1 MSNSPSIGAH
11 GNREAEALT
20 VRTRADADVQRMRIA
35 PAVRNGAHPFGTSTA
50 VWSAPSTT
58 ADRCRSCRGA
68 LHDFVD
74 LGTSPL
80 CESFLTP
87 SQLDSMEPHYPLKV
101 MVCGTCYLA
110 QVKEYV
116 APTEIFREYAY
127 FSSYSQAWLDH
138 AREYTDM
145 AAARFGLGPQSRVVE
160 LASND
165 GYLLQYFV
173 AKGIPAL
180 GIDPAENVAK
190 AAEARGVP
198 TLARFFDPALARELA
213 AQDLSADL
221 VIGNNVL
228 AQVPDLDGF
237 LDGVATLLKPGGVAT
252 FEFPHLLRL
261 IEENQFDTIYH
272 EHFWYFSLLAI
283 RRLLATHGLRAFD
296 VEELATHGG
305 SLRLFVC
312 HTDAER
318 PMMPA
323 VGALVAREVRSG
335 LTNPTRYTAFAE
347 QVRETKRGLLEFL
360 IAAKRARKVIVG
372 YGAPGKGNTLLN
384 YCGIGTDFL
393 DYTVDRNPYK
403 HGKYLPGTRI
413 PIRAPDAIAETR
425 PDYILI
431 LPWNLKDEI
440 MTQMAFIRDWGGRF
454 VVPIPAVRI
463 HE

>member
-1 MSNSPSIGAH
+1 MSSSIDARIA
-11 GNREAEALT
+11 REAPLPFTPTSQGTRPASALDKQL
-20 VRTRADADVQRMRIA
+20 DASDA
-35 PAVRNGAHPFGTSTA
+35 PA
-50 VWSAPSTT
+50 SASQ
-58 ADRCRSCRGA
+58 RCRSCGGA
-68 LHDFVD
+68 LYDVVD
-74 LGTSPL
+74 LGASPL
-80 CESFLTP
+80 CESFL
-87 SQLDSMEPHYPLKV
+87 SADQLDGMEPHYPLKV
-101 MVCGTCYLA
+101 MVCGACYLA

-116 APTEIFREYAY
+116 APSDIFREYAY

-138 AREYTDM
+138 AREYVDM
-145 AAARFGLGPQSRVVE
+145 AIARFGLGSQSHVVE

-173 AKGIPAL
+173 TKGIPAL

-198 TLARFFDPALARELA
+198 TLARFFDPMLAEELA
-213 AQDLSADL
+213 AAGRSADL

-228 AQVPDLDGF
+228 AQVPNLDGF
-237 LDGVATLLKPGGVAT
+237 LDGVATLLKADGVAT

-283 RRLLATHGLRAFD
+283 RRLLAAHGLRVFD
-296 VEELATHGG
+296 VEQIATHGG

-312 HTDAER
+312 HSNAGR
-318 PMMPA
+318 PTNTA
-323 VGALVAREVRSG
+323 VEALVAQEVRAG
-335 LTNPTRYTAFAE
+335 LSEPTRYAAFAE

-360 IAAKRARKVIVG
+360 IGAKRAGKTIVG

-384 YCGIGTDFL
+384 YCGIGTDFI

-403 HGKYLPGTRI
+403 HGKYLPGSRI
-413 PIRAPDAIAETR
+413 PIRTPESIAETK
-425 PDYILI
+425 PDYLLI
-431 LPWNLKDEI
+431 LPWNLRDEI
-440 MTQMAFIRDWGGRF
+440 MKQMAYIREWGGRF

-463 HE
+463 YE

>member
-1 MSNSPSIGAH
+1 MSNGHSIGVRAE
-11 GNREAEALT
+11 REDGIHPAQSAPDAGIALDPSDT
-20 VRTRADADVQRMRIA
+20 SAAAWSAA
-35 PAVRNGAHPFGTSTA
+35 PARH
-50 VWSAPSTT
+50 
-58 ADRCRSCRGA
+58 DHCRSCGGA

-80 CESFLTP
+80 CESFLSA
-87 SQLDSMEPHYPLKV
+87 SQLDAMEPHYPLKV
-101 MVCGTCYLA
+101 MVCGSCYLA

-116 APTEIFREYAY
+116 APGDIFREYAY

-138 AREYTDM
+138 ARAYVDM
-145 AAARFGLGPQSRVVE
+145 AVARFGLGPQSHVVE

-198 TLARFFDPALARELA
+198 TLARFFDMTIAAKLA
-213 AQDLSADL
+213 AKGRSADL

-237 LDGVATLLKPGGVAT
+237 LAGVATLLKPDGVAT

-261 IEENQFDTIYH
+261 IEQNQFDTIYH

-283 RRLLATHGLRAFD
+283 QRLLATHGLRVFD
-296 VEELATHGG
+296 VEELPTHGG

-312 HTDAER
+312 HAGAER
-318 PMMPA
+318 AARPT
-323 VGALVAREVRSG
+323 VGALIAREVRSG
-335 LTNPTRYTAFAE
+335 LTDPARYALFAE

-360 IAAKRARKVIVG
+360 IAAKRARKTIVG

-384 YCGIGTDFL
+384 YCGIGTDFI

-403 HGKYLPGTRI
+403 HGKYLPGSRI
-413 PIRAPDAIAETR
+413 PIQAPDAIATTR
-425 PDYILI
+425 PDYVLI
-431 LPWNLKDEI
+431 LPWNIKDEI
-440 MTQMAFIRDWGGRF
+440 MQQMAYIRDWGGRF
-454 VVPIPAVRI
+454 VVPIPAVRVY
-463 HE
+463 E